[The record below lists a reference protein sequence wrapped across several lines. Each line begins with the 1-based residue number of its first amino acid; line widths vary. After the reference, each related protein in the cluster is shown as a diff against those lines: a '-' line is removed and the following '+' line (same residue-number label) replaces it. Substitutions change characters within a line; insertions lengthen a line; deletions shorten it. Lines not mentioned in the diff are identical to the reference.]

1 MNYPVIEGAQ
11 SFYIKGGEIGVLI
24 CHGFMGTPQS
34 VRYLGERFAEL
45 GYTVLA
51 VRLKGHGTDYRDL
64 EKCTSE
70 DWFNSLENG
79 YKVLK
84 EECSKVFVI
93 GQSMGGALTLKLAYK
108 YPNIDGIMLINAAL
122 SVPAYEFVRKLDH
135 PPRYINEGKP
145 DIKNPNIY
153 EITYDKAPTSAIF
166 ELQKTMAS
174 VPRVL
179 PYVTCPVLGIYS
191 IDDHVV
197 PPESTEYILKHV
209 RSANKNKVVLEN
221 SYHVASMDYDQEK
234 IVQESHQFIV
244 KQVVGN
250 VVLQ

>member
-1 MNYPVIEGAQ
+1 MNYPVIEGAE

-51 VRLKGHGTDYRDL
+51 VRSKGHGTDYRDL

-145 DIKNPNIY
+145 DIKNP
-153 EITYDKAPTSAIF
+153 
-166 ELQKTMAS
+166 
-174 VPRVL
+174 
-179 PYVTCPVLGIYS
+179 
-191 IDDHVV
+191 
-197 PPESTEYILKHV
+197 
-209 RSANKNKVVLEN
+209 
-221 SYHVASMDYDQEK
+221 
-234 IVQESHQFIV
+234 
-244 KQVVGN
+244 
-250 VVLQ
+250 